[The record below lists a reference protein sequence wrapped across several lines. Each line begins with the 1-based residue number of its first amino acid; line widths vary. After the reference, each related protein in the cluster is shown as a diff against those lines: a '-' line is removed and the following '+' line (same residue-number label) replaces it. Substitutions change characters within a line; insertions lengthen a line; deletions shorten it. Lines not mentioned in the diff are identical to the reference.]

1 MVTTTD
7 HSGSPTPKRRLV
19 ELDRAQ
25 ALALLGS
32 VGYGRIVFTQG
43 ALPAIRPV
51 NHLVDNGEIIIR
63 TRLSAKITTA
73 VSPPRHTVVAYQ
85 ADDLDPTRRLGWSV
99 VATGLAQPITDPA
112 RIASYQQLLQPWVDQ
127 VMDTVISIRP
137 EIVTGFRLVEP
148 A

>member
-1 MVTTTD
+1 MMTTD
-7 HSGSPTPKRRLV
+7 HNDSPTPQPHLV

-25 ALALLGS
+25 AWQLLAS
-32 VGYGRIVFTQG
+32 VAYGRIVFTQG

-63 TRLSAKITTA
+63 TRLSAKITTT

-85 ADDLDPTRRLGWSV
+85 ADGLDPIRRLGWSV
-99 VATGLAQPITDPA
+99 VATGLAQPVTDPA
-112 RIASYQQLLQPWVDQ
+112 RVASYEHLLHPWVDM

-137 EIVTGFRLVEP
+137 EILTGFRLVEP
-148 A
+148 G